1 MRVTIGLDHSE
12 SALTLVLE
20 VPTSVNIA
28 VVDYFEDAGTYGN
41 LGSNKEVVKL
51 DRRNLLLF

>member
-41 LGSNKEVVKL
+41 
-51 DRRNLLLF
+51 